1 MCLIMKHVLPS
12 QWLGKAGLRVAPAIA
27 SQTNPG
33 LIGLWRLTGTPP
45 TSWLVAN
52 YNVSLMHMAIKPF
65 MPAPMAGP
73 VRVGSIMHKA
83 KSIDF

>member
-1 MCLIMKHVLPS
+1 MYLIMKHVSPS
-12 QWLGKAGLRVAPAIA
+12 QWSGKAGLRAAPAITR
-27 SQTNPG
+27 QTNAG
-33 LIGLWRLTGTPP
+33 LIGLWQLTGTPP

-52 YNVSLMHMAIKPF
+52 YNVSLMHMAIKLF
-65 MPAPMAGP
+65 TPAPMAGL